1 MLKKVL
7 ILFAFL
13 PLITY
18 AQNSKKTK
26 TEQKSSPIQQ
36 AVSGLKFRAI
46 GPAWTSGRVS
56 DIAVDPADKSVI
68 YIAAA
73 SGGVWKS
80 TNSGLSF
87 KPIFDKYGSYSIG
100 CVTIDPDNHNI
111 IWVGTGENNFQR
123 SVGYGDGVYKSLD
136 GGKTFKNMGLK
147 NSQNIGEIAVDPTNS
162 NIVYVAAEGP
172 IWASGGDRGLYKTT
186 DGGKTWKRILYVDQY
201 TGVNN
206 IIIDPRNPQVLY
218 ATTEQ
223 RCRRV
228 WTKIGVGPNVAI
240 YKSEDGGQTWRKL
253 QNGLPDGWKGKISI
267 AMSPVNPD
275 VLYAMIYG
283 GKKTGGFFRS
293 TDRGESWQ
301 KMSDFNTS
309 GQYFDRIFCDP
320 KDVDKVYAI
329 DVVSK
334 FTEDGGKTW
343 KKLGITGKHVD
354 DHVFWIDPDNTSH
367 ILAGCDGGLYET
379 FDGGKNWRHFDNL
392 PIVQFYRVY
401 VDNQEPF
408 YYVYGGT
415 QDNSSIGGPS
425 RNLSSQGVTSCDWY
439 TTVGGDGFWGMVD
452 PQNPDIVYSEYQYG
466 NLYRYD
472 RKSGERL
479 YIRPQPGENELT
491 YRWNWNAP
499 FLISPHNHKRLYI
512 AANYVFRSDDMGQSW
527 EKISPD
533 LTRNMDRNFKP
544 CMGKYWPFDTPG
556 KDVSTSLWGTI
567 VAMDES
573 PLVEGLIYVG
583 TDDGLVQITEDGGKH
598 WRKIEKI
605 GDVPEYSYVSDI
617 LADRFDPNT
626 VYVTFDNHKQN
637 DFKPYVFVS
646 HDRGKTWKS
655 ISNDLPEKGTVYTI
669 AQDFKDKNLLFV
681 GTEFGVFFSYNGG
694 KNWVQLKSGLPTIA
708 VYDMAI
714 QQQKSDLVLATFGR
728 GFYILDDYSPLRF
741 LNKKFLDST
750 AYIFPVRPGYIYI
763 QKNGK
768 YAQGT
773 NHFIAKN
780 PKFGVTFY
788 YYLKQAPKSSRELR
802 HEREKEL
809 WKQGKPI
816 PQISWKQYEDEDK
829 EEPSYLLFTIYDSD
843 GNIVRKITAKP
854 QKGIHRVTWNLRYPG
869 PRPVEQEKFDPFK
882 KDNGGIFVMP
892 GKYYVSMALY
902 DKGQYKP
909 LFKKVPFEVKPLHN
923 RTISSYMEQIVAFER
938 QVTEMSR
945 VVLGAMKYSDELM
958 KRVQSIKQAILATPE
973 ASPQLMSQVQSIERQ
988 LDSVIF
994 VFKGVKPKASYEEIP
1009 PHKWPIYERL
1019 QYLIYAHYES
1029 LGPIT
1034 TTERQQLDILQKQVP
1049 GQIEAL
1055 KNLTQQIQN
1064 IEKQLDN
1071 LKSPWTPGRLLEL
1084 KE

>member
-1 MLKKVL
+1 MFKKIVFLFVL
-7 ILFAFL
+7 L
-13 PLITY
+13 PFITY
-18 AQNSKKTK
+18 AQKGQKDKT
-26 TEQKSSPIQQ
+26 QKQSSPIAQV
-36 AVSGLKFRAI
+36 VSGLKFRSI

-56 DIAVDPADKSVI
+56 DIAVDPSDKSII
-68 YIAAA
+68 YVAAA

-80 TNSGLSF
+80 INSGLSF

-100 CVTIDPDNHNI
+100 CVTIDPNNHNI

-172 IWASGGDRGLYKTT
+172 IWAPGGDRGLYKTT
-186 DGGKTWKRILYVDQY
+186 DGGKTWQRVLYIDQY

-206 IIIDPRNPQVLY
+206 VIIDPRNPNVLY

-240 YKSEDGGQTWRKL
+240 YKSEDGGKTWRKL
-253 QNGLPDGWKGKISI
+253 DNGLPDGWKGKISI

-275 VLYAMIYG
+275 VLYAMIFG
-283 GKKTGGFFRS
+283 DKKTGGFFRS

-320 KDVDKVYAI
+320 KDVNKVYAVN
-329 DVVSK
+329 VVSK
-334 FTEDGGKTW
+334 YTEDGGKTW
-343 KKLGITGKHVD
+343 KNLGVKGKHVD

-425 RNLSSQGVTSCDWY
+425 QNLSSEGVTSCDWY

-452 PQNPDIVYSEYQYG
+452 PENPDIVYSEYQYG

-491 YRWNWNAP
+491 YRWNWNTP

-512 AANYVFRSDDMGQSW
+512 AANYVFRSDDMGQTW
-527 EKISPD
+527 QKISPD

-583 TDDGLVQITEDGGKH
+583 TDDGLVQVTEDGGKH
-598 WRKIEKI
+598 WRKIDKI
-605 GDVPEYSYVSDI
+605 GNVPEYSYVSDI

-646 HDRGKTWKS
+646 HDRGRTWKS
-655 ISNDLPEKGTVYTI
+655 ISSDLPEKGTVYTI

-714 QQQKSDLVLATFGR
+714 QENKSDLVLATFGR
-728 GFYILDDYSPLRF
+728 GIYILDDYNPLRF

-750 AYIFPVRPGYIYI
+750 AYIFPIRPSYIYI
-763 QKNGK
+763 QKSGK
-768 YAQGT
+768 YGQGT

-780 PKFGVTFY
+780 PDFGVTFY
-788 YYLKQAPKSSRELR
+788 YYLKQAPKSSRQLR
-802 HEREKEL
+802 HEREKKL
-809 WKQGKPI
+809 WEQGKPI
-816 PQISWKQYEDEDK
+816 PQITWKQYEQEGK
-829 EEPSYLLFTIYDSD
+829 EEPSYLLFTIYDSA
-843 GNIVRKITAKP
+843 GNVVRKITAKP
-854 QKGIHRVTWNLRYPG
+854 QKGIHRVTWNLRYPS
-869 PRPVEQEKFDPFK
+869 PKPIEQDKFEPFK
-882 KDNGGIFVMP
+882 KDNGGILVMP

-902 DKGQYKP
+902 DKGTYKP
-909 LFKKVPFEVKPLHN
+909 LFGKVAFRVKPLHN
-923 RTISSYMEQIVAFER
+923 RTISGDMNQIVAFEQ
-938 QVTEMSR
+938 QVSQMSR
-945 VVLGAMKYSDELM
+945 VVLGAMKYANELM
-958 KRVQSIKQAILATPE
+958 KRVKSVKQAILATPE
-973 ASPQLMSQVQSIERQ
+973 ATPELMSQVQRIEKQ

-1034 TTERQQLDILQKQVP
+1034 TTEKQQLQILQKQVP
-1049 GQIEAL
+1049 SQIQAL
-1055 KNLTQQIQN
+1055 KTLTQQLKTV
-1064 IEKQLDN
+1064 EKQLDN
-1071 LKSPWTPGRLLEL
+1071 LKAPWTPGRLIEL